1 MRLGTQK
8 RVLLELENIGC
19 LRHIAADFR
28 PGLNII
34 KAPNASGKTS
44 MIRGLTSMFSDGI
57 PPAHIMA
64 LDKVNGRIR
73 VQYNRGTYEKT
84 FRKTPSGSVV
94 SSGDMF
100 PFADHRAFDAC
111 VALAETGV
119 VHKIT
124 GGGTGFRDYLESLSY
139 GNHYSMIIST
149 AQELANELSRE
160 LAGPGFRSFE
170 ALPLLLTEL
179 TNLHIRRD
187 LVKEKSENLRA
198 SHEAD
203 VQSLLREKE
212 GKVSTLSKEEANL
225 SELRRDL
232 TREKEKE
239 RQLVSFLELT
249 DDSTKVAAQIRDGIS
264 ESKERRN
271 RIKEEIE
278 KQTELVNTLRSETD
292 ALEGQ
297 IEQVK
302 AGEVEGMQEIDK
314 ELDRINKAIILKED
328 QIQQAE
334 IFAPDDPKYHGRLVV
349 EVRGEMM
356 KKIEWLD
363 RVIEHFQ
370 EEYMRRMTTARLS
383 FNRNVT
389 RAFDELDLKG
399 FENVFLD
406 QGFALHLVRDKGVQQ
421 PVETLSASEKL
432 TISLVL
438 MLAARETF
446 LPDFPFF
453 IIDEL
458 TLSYDPERFRQIVN
472 YMTQRVPYVIV
483 SSLASMETGG
493 LRVVHEAQNVGKV
506 VPEIIAR

>member
-1 MRLGTQK
+1 MRPSMRR

-19 LRHIAADFR
+19 LKYTRVDFR

-44 MIRGLTSMFSDGI
+44 MIRGFTSMFSNSI
-57 PPAHIMA
+57 PAAHVLA

-73 VQYNRGTYEKT
+73 VQYNGGIYEKT
-84 FRKTPSGSVV
+84 FRRTPSGSVV
-94 SSGDMF
+94 ASGDVL
-100 PFADHRAFDAC
+100 PFADHRSFDAC

-124 GGGTGFRDYLESLSY
+124 GGGAGFRDYLESLSY
-139 GNHYSMIIST
+139 GNHYSMIISA

-160 LAGPGFRSFE
+160 LAGPDFRRFD

-187 LVKEKSENLRA
+187 LVKEKIANFKT

-203 VQSLLREKE
+203 VQNLLKDEE
-212 GKVSTLSKEEANL
+212 ENASVLAKEEAHL
-225 SELRRDL
+225 SGLRKDL
-232 TREKEKE
+232 TREEEKKQ
-239 RQLVSFLELT
+239 QLVSFLEMT
-249 DDSTKVAAQIRDGIS
+249 DDSTKVAAQIKEGIAES
-264 ESKERRN
+264 EEGQKRIRKE
-271 RIKEEIE
+271 IK
-278 KQTELVNTLRSETD
+278 KQTKLIRRLKRKVA
-292 ALEGQ
+292 ALKRQ
-297 IEQVK
+297 IEQEK
-302 AGEVEGMQEIDK
+302 TK
-314 ELDRINKAIILKED
+314 ESKRSEDLDRELNRIDKAIILKEEE
-328 QIQQAE
+328 IQRAE
-334 IFAPDDPKYHGRLVV
+334 SFPPDDPKYHGRLVV
-349 EVRGEMM
+349 EVQGEMRS
-356 KKIEWLD
+356 KIEWLD
-363 RVIEHFQ
+363 KVIEYFQ
-370 EEYMRRMTTARLS
+370 EKYMHRMTTARLS

-389 RAFDELDLKG
+389 KAFGELNLKG

-406 QGFALHLVRDKGVQQ
+406 QDFALHLLREKSVQQ

-438 MLAARETF
+438 MLAAKDTF

-458 TLSYDPERFRQIVN
+458 TLSYDPERFKQIVN

-483 SSLASMETGG
+483 SSLASIEAGG
-493 LRVVHEAQNVGKV
+493 LRVVHEAENVSEV
-506 VPEIIAR
+506 IPEIIAR